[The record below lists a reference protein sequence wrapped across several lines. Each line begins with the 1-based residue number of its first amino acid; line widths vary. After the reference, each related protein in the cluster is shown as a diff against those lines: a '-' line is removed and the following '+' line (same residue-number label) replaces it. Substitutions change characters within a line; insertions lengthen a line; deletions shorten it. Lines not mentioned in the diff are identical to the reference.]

1 MLKFFILNGM
11 MQCALI
17 LEPIVA
23 ESEFRLHSFTQRIK
37 ALLGETEILLSTD
50 DIGTDFDN
58 AERIYDNF
66 SMQGKP

>member
-1 MLKFFILNGM
+1 M
-11 MQCALI
+11 
-17 LEPIVA
+17 A

-37 ALLGETEILLSTD
+37 ALLVETEILLSTD